1 MTPVLSGKGS
11 TFAACGQ
18 RPTPSPC
25 NGPSQWAAVRAR
37 GRRAPTGFPSPNT
50 ARRQVGRHAHGQGL
64 RLRSKL
70 LASFGRGAPRCPGA
84 LQRAARAGR
93 VAVLAGAASAMPMRY
108 NNALLTDTFH
118 SALRAARG
126 AAKRE
131 R

>member
-1 MTPVLSGKGS
+1 MTLALSGKGS
-11 TFAACGQ
+11 TINACGE
-18 RPTPSPC
+18 RRTPSLC
-25 NGPSQWAAVRAR
+25 SGSAQWAAVRAR
-37 GRRAPTGFPSPNT
+37 GFRAPTGSPSPNT

-70 LASFGRGAPRCPGA
+70 LASFGRGAPRCPRV

-93 VAVLAGAASAMPMRY
+93 VAVLAGAASAVPMRY
-108 NNALLTDTFH
+108 NNALLTDAFH

-126 AAKRE
+126 AAKRG